1 MSEEKKGVEITDE
14 EIQKALDV
22 LGELETAD
30 DISKSIDDDLEAL
43 GNNEPKKEEAKPLEK
58 SEKQELP
65 INKIDTDEIVK
76 SLSASFDS
84 KFQSLARINK
94 YLVDENESLK
104 DANEEIRK
112 SLSNTQETLEK
123 VLSLTEE
130 MANSPINRLGSLKK
144 ANAIERFEKSPEDG
158 KEQLSITR
166 DKRKILN
173 MLSKSL
179 ETEEGQRRMSDV
191 VPLVENGLVNQESF
205 GFIKKSLENEIGG
218 NFTITI

>member
-30 DISKSIDDDLEAL
+30 DISKSIDEDMAAMNKEI
-43 GNNEPKKEEAKPLEK
+43 PKKEDNFEK

-65 INKIDTDEIVK
+65 TNTIDTDEIVK

-130 MANSPINRLGSLKK
+130 MANSPINRLGSFKK
-144 ANAIERFEKSPEDG
+144 ANAIERFEKSTEDG

-173 MLSKSL
+173 MISKSL
-179 ETEEGQRRMSDV
+179 DTEEGQRRLSDV